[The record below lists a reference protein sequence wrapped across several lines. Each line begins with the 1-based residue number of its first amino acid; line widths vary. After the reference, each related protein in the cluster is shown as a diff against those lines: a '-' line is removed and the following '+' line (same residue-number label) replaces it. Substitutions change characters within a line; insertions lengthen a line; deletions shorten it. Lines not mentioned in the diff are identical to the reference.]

1 MSLLQKQS
9 RQSRHVQETR
19 QLRPVPSRRVPSR
32 PSSPRSV
39 PERQDVLSFPRNE
52 TASSFCSN
60 STLRRVQIRRH
71 PSPLEKT
78 AETVYRSK
86 QQGTLARCNRD
97 ASSFSLYL
105 KALSASSRRVKHVT
119 LACSDR
125 QGISQPT
132 QQLDLLSCPRDQAPP
147 SLSNA
152 KSHRTVCT
160 TSRFD
165 RSGPQ
170 VFSTLPNNKSPCRVS
185 VTRHR
190 RCFWTKLSRVLS
202 VWRSTRIPSER
213 RVFGPSKREVFQAI
227 YTSSSFVLSER
238 EGTSRFSERRVSLTS
253 LKTTSRF
260 GPF

>member
-1 MSLLQKQS
+1 M
-9 RQSRHVQETR
+9 
-19 QLRPVPSRRVPSR
+19 
-32 PSSPRSV
+32 
-39 PERQDVLSFPRNE
+39 
-52 TASSFCSN
+52 
-60 STLRRVQIRRH
+60 
-71 PSPLEKT
+71 
-78 AETVYRSK
+78 
-86 QQGTLARCNRD
+86 
-97 ASSFSLYL
+97 
-105 KALSASSRRVKHVT
+105 KHVT

-132 QQLDLLSCPRDQAPP
+132 QQLDLLSSPRDQARP

-152 KSHRTVCT
+152 NSHRAVRT

-165 RSGPQ
+165 WSAPQ
-170 VFSTLPNNKSPCRVS
+170 VFSTLPHSESPCRVS

-190 RCFWTKLSRVLS
+190 RCFWTNLSCVLFE
-202 VWRSTRIPSER
+202 WRSTRIPSER
-213 RVFGPSKREVFQAI
+213 QVFGPSKREVFQAI